1 MLALVV
7 KSEGFPGAFPVAVG
21 AVKPFLGPVVA
32 GHFNYNPLNYYNL
45 PGTPVNK
52 HLK

>member
-32 GHFNYNPLNYYNL
+32 GHLYLDLINYYNL
-45 PGTPVNK
+45 PGTPS
-52 HLK
+52 